1 VALHPFPDHAQEA
14 LLLMKRRG
22 GQIDRGLATRLH
34 ADARV
39 LKLVELP
46 VVGYRSARPEFA
58 NDVERLLAESEDYD
72 VAIIGATREGQLQ
85 QFVFGAIPEEFTRR
99 APVTTL
105 VTKRNVGLTSRLVRL
120 VGQGMPD
127 YRSTEPRTQESSGE
141 RRVRMGRGFPSDA
154 ENRRGDVAARSAAEI
169 PVAFHL
175 AMVMVERCT

>member
-1 VALHPFPDHAQEA
+1 VTDDPIVPANASEA
-14 LLLMKRRG
+14 ER
-22 GQIDRGLATRLH
+22 Q
-34 ADARV
+34 DARSLIENSAERFDRTGPDSIATDV
-39 LKLVELP
+39 LEGDDV
-46 VVGYRSARPEFA
+46 
-58 NDVERLLAESEDYD
+58 VERLLAESEDYD

-99 APVTTL
+99 APVTTI

-154 ENRRGDVAARSAAEI
+154 ENRRGDVAAWSAAEI